1 MLTRVLKSIV
11 SVLNPQERNK
21 GIVLLFLS
29 LIASFLDVFGL
40 ASLVPIILIIA
51 EPGGIFKTKWTATIY
66 SALGFTSEKSFLL
79 SLLAGFLIF
88 FLLKTI
94 AATAINY
101 IQAKFSSNVGYNL
114 VVKQVN
120 KYANIQ
126 LLEFNEIGSAKLVA
140 NTLDIPFLYIQNI
153 LRPTVVLFTEAIICL
168 IIVVGILVYK
178 PTLLLILGFVL
189 VPICLLTY
197 RFVRKRMADFAERS
211 NNLRINALAKVND
224 LFTGFVELRLADK
237 QKNFAADLFKI
248 QKEFQELDAKSYL
261 YGQLPTKTIELA
273 AIIGVLIIFLYAVLL
288 GSADAS
294 ILTLIGLFAAA
305 AYRLIP
311 SLNRILTVFVQYRN
325 YLWLLDELS
334 SYEHLASVIQDDLP
348 PSKLKFDKALFLEQI
363 SFKFPDANS
372 PALDRI
378 SLTIK
383 KGEKVGFI
391 GTSGSGKTTLMNL
404 LLRFYLEESGNV
416 KVDEVKLGE
425 AELRSWHQ
433 LIGYVKQDT
442 FLMRASICDNITLG
456 EKSPD
461 ITRLNRAVE
470 QASLQSL
477 IDSLPEGLDTMIGER
492 GSKLS
497 GGQRQRIGIAR
508 ALYKQAEVLILDE
521 ATSALDNET
530 EREVS
535 EAINRLS
542 NTDMTI
548 LIVAHRLTTLRKCD
562 RIYELQDGKLVA
574 EHQYVQLAERLH

>member
-334 SYEHLASVIQDDLP
+334 SYEHLASVTQDDLP